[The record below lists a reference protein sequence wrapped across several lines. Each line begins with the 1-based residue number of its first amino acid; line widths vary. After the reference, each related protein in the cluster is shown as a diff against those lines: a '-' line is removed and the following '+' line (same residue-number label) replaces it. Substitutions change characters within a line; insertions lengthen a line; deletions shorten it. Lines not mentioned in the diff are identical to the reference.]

1 MSDPTSQLE
10 HRLRSAVQAETAEI
24 RPSDGSLDTIRTR
37 VRSARRRR
45 RSALAGAGL
54 AAAVAVAVAV
64 PRLGDDDGKVDI
76 GNEPEGQ
83 TTTTEAPGP
92 STTAVPAPPPADLGQ
107 ALWPDPAGELFTD
120 PVDAVRSFVATV
132 IGVEDPPLSDFHEG
146 EPGAGEVDVYGRG
159 EDGGTLDRVV
169 ATVSVRQ
176 LDGEHW
182 FVTAAGS
189 DDVQVDTPEPLAEV
203 SSPVHVEGRGRGF
216 EGTISVAL
224 RARSSSAPVLAED
237 FTTAGGAEEL
247 EPFAVDLRVDAPA
260 GVAILVAHDSSG
272 AEAAVPSF
280 SALPVRLAA
289 SSPPGTSDPST
300 PSPGGGPAPADD
312 FGYQP
317 LWPFRTQADADAW
330 RDQYRAQG
338 SQPWHLDAE
347 QTALSFTTGYL
358 GFTEIDRV
366 VASDIGASEAHVTVG
381 YATDGGRTSTAAN
394 IHLVRF
400 GSGDDAPW
408 EVVGTADTDLTLETP
423 RYGATVSSPITV
435 GGHVTGVDENLVVR
449 VHQPSSEGPI
459 GESPCCLPAGG
470 ERMPWETT
478 VSFAGAT
485 DPALTIVV
493 WTGGHYQGVERF
505 AITGVHR

>member
-24 RPSDGSLDTIRTR
+24 SPSDGSLDTIRAR
-37 VRSARRRR
+37 VHSARRRR
-45 RSALAGAGL
+45 RAALAGAGV

-64 PRLGDDDGKVDI
+64 PRLGDTGGNVDI
-76 GNEPEGQ
+76 GNTPAGQ
-83 TTTTEAPGP
+83 TTTSDAPAP
-92 STTAVPAPPPADLGQ
+92 STTVAPVPATANLDQ
-107 ALWPDPAGELFTD
+107 ALWPDPAGDLFTD
-120 PVDAVRSFVATV
+120 PVDAARSFVATV
-132 IGVEDPPLSDFHEG
+132 IGVQDPPLSDFREG
-146 EPGAGEVDVYGRG
+146 EPRAGEVDVFGRA
-159 EDGGTLDRVV
+159 EDGGSLDRVV

-189 DDVQVDTPEPLAEV
+189 DDVKIDVPEPLADV
-203 SSPVHVEGRGRGF
+203 SSPVHVEGRGHGF
-216 EGTISVAL
+216 EGTIYVEL

-237 FTTAGGAEEL
+237 FTTAGGTEEL
-247 EPFAVDLRVDAPA
+247 EPFGFDLDVEAPA
-260 GVAILVAHDSSG
+260 GVAILVAHDS
-272 AEAAVPSF
+272 EAAVPSF
-280 SALPVRLAA
+280 SALPVRLTAP
-289 SSPPGTSDPST
+289 SPPGTSEPST
-300 PSPGGGPAPADD
+300 PSSGGPAPAPADD

-330 RDQYRAQG
+330 RDQYQAQG

-366 VASDIGASEAHVTVG
+366 VARDIGTTEAHVSVG
-381 YATDGGRTSTAAN
+381 YATVGGRTSTAAN

-459 GESPCCLPAGG
+459 GESAGRPAGG
-470 ERMPWETT
+470 ENTPWETT
-478 VSFAGAT
+478 VSFASAT

>member
-1 MSDPTSQLE
+1 MSNPTNELE

-24 RPSDGSLDTIRTR
+24 HPSDGSLDSIRTR

-45 RSALAGAGL
+45 RAALAGAGL
-54 AAAVAVAVAV
+54 AAALAVAVVV
-64 PRLGDDDGKVDI
+64 PRLGDTDGTVDI
-76 GNEPEGQ
+76 GNQPGHQ
-83 TTTTEAPGP
+83 TTTSEPSTP
-92 STTAVPAPPPADLGQ
+92 STTVAPAPPTADLDQ
-107 ALWPDPAGELFTD
+107 ALWPDPAGDLFTD
-120 PVDAVRSFVATV
+120 PVDAARSFVVTV
-132 IGVEDPPLSDFHEG
+132 IGVDDPPLSAFLEG
-146 EPGAGEVDVYGRG
+146 EPGAGEVEVFGRG

-189 DDVQVDTPEPLAEV
+189 TDVQIDAPEPLAGV
-203 SSPVHVEGRGRGF
+203 SSPVHVEGRGHGF
-216 EGTISVAL
+216 EGTIGVEL
-224 RARSSSAPVLAED
+224 HGRSSSAPALAEN
-237 FTTAGGAEEL
+237 FTTAGSGGEL
-247 EPFAVDLRVDAPA
+247 EPFAVDLDVEAPA
-260 GVAILVAHDSSG
+260 EGVAILVAHDT
-272 AEAAVPSF
+272 EVAVPSF
-280 SALPVRLAA
+280 SAQVVRLAA
-289 SSPPGTSDPST
+289 TSTPGTSGQTT
-300 PSPGGGPAPADD
+300 PSSGSPPPASAES

-330 RDQYRAQG
+330 RDQYQAQG

-366 VASDIGASEAHVTVG
+366 VARDIGVTEAHVSVG
-381 YATDGGRTSTAAN
+381 YATDGGQTSTAAN

-400 GSGDDAPW
+400 GSGADAPW

-423 RYGATVSSPITV
+423 GYGATVSSPITV
-435 GGHVTGVDENLVVR
+435 GGHVTGIDENLVVR

-470 ERMPWETT
+470 ERMPWQTT

-493 WTGGHYQGVERF
+493 WTGGHVQDVERF
-505 AITGVHR
+505 AITGVNR